1 MNQPVPFSIPPQPSR
16 PPPSHT
22 SSCSAAQLVH
32 VRFVCL
38 FAADL
43 FLFLLGQEKTVK
55 LEDQILNK
63 YGAKEDAEDDKAA
76 APADPSPPPGD
87 ASRTKQGDAKAVEV
101 KTPAAAGSET
111 STAADS
117 GTSTAAGSGT
127 STASGS
133 GTSAAAG
140 SGTSVAAGSGPATL
154 KAKEPTEDF
163 QAFERRKRMFSGYSS
178 QAVTSNSISDSTPS
192 SAQQEENEVD
202 GKVIIPDR
210 SEPDGQSDDNTGLKE
225 HEGDETMT
233 EKNTAHDPEL
243 GKEDEDE
250 TENENQIDNER
261 DGDLEDVFDQP
272 HVNSSREPTP
282 APHVHVGSSD
292 WSDSGLVGSDQD
304 GDSYADESEEELQS
318 MGIPLALEAGL
329 CYLPAPEFDSVA
341 SPVSPRSPRS
351 RRSSMSQT
359 TTPRLNHGMY
369 LQVYTTNC

>member
-1 MNQPVPFSIPPQPSR
+1 M
-16 PPPSHT
+16 
-22 SSCSAAQLVH
+22 
-32 VRFVCL
+32 

-76 APADPSPPPGD
+76 ASADPSPPPGD
-87 ASRTKQGDAKAVEV
+87 ASRTKQGVAKAVEV
-101 KTPAAAGSET
+101 KTPVAAGSER
-111 STAADS
+111 STAADPGTTTATGS
-117 GTSTAAGSGT
+117 GTTTATGSGT

-133 GTSAAAG
+133 GSSTTAG
-140 SGTSVAAGSGPATL
+140 SGTSAAAGSGPATL
-154 KAKEPTEDF
+154 KAKEPTEDS

-178 QAVTSNSISDSTPS
+178 RVVASSSISDSRPS
-192 SAQQEENEVD
+192 SAQQEVNEVD
-202 GKVIIPDR
+202 GKVVTPDR

-233 EKNTAHDPEL
+233 EKNTSHDPEL

-250 TENENQIDNER
+250 VDNENQIENEG
-261 DGDLEDVFDQP
+261 DGDYEDVFDQP
-272 HVNSSREPTP
+272 HENSSREPTP

-304 GDSYADESEEELQS
+304 ADSYADESEEELQS
-318 MGIPLALEAGL
+318 MGVPLALEAGL

-369 LQVYTTNC
+369 LQVYTTS